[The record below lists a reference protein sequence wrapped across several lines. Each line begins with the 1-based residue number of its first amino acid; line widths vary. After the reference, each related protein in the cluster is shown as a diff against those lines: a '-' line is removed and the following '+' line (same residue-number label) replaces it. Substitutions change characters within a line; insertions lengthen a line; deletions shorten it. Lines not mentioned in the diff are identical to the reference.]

1 MTKKIVVIGGV
12 AGGASVAARA
22 RRLDESA
29 QITVFEK
36 GPNVSFSNC
45 VLPYHLSGTI
55 PDANDIVLM
64 TPPQF
69 KKQYNIDAIMNH
81 EVIRI
86 NAVAQTVT
94 VKDVLTGETEDV
106 PYDDLFLSPG
116 ADPILPKSIKGIDH
130 DNVFTIRNVP
140 DIKQIKAYLDD
151 HHVKTVSVIGGG
163 FIGIETA
170 ENLIEGGYTVNL
182 VEGASHILTTVDDD
196 IAQIIQ
202 KTMIDHDINLVTGDT
217 LTEIDD
223 DHITLASGKQLPSE
237 AVIMSVGVTPS
248 TQLAKATGIELGETG
263 SIKVNQHYQ
272 TNLPHVYAVGDAV
285 EVTNQQTRQKTKLN
299 LAFPAQIQA
308 RQAVDHAYGRQVRNR
323 GVLGSQCI
331 PVFEM
336 NVASTGLTE
345 AACQDQHIDYRVAT
359 IIPKDKVPLIPNAKP
374 LYFKLI
380 FSYPI
385 GEILGAQAVGQSGV
399 DKQVDII
406 AAMISNHANVED
418 LETLELCYQPTF
430 STAKNAVNMAGLVAT
445 NVLNGEFKQI
455 GVAEVRPLVEAGSTI
470 IDVREQFEYDAGHI
484 KNAISIPMSEFR
496 DRLAEIPTN
505 QPVYIHCLSGQR
517 SYNVVRALTNMGY
530 NNVYN
535 IAGSFLDV
543 CEYEYYRDQTTGR
556 EPIVTNYRFDLL

>member
-69 KKQYNIDAIMNH
+69 KKQYNIDAIVNH